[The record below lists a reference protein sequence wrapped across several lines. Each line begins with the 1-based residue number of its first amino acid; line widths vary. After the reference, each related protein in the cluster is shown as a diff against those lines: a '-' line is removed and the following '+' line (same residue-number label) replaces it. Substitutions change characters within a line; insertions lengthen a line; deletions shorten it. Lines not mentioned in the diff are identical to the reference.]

1 MKQFR
6 QSAILDIIDREAIP
20 SQELLRQRLEH
31 RGIEATQATISRD
44 LKQLGLVKRAADG
57 GYQRPGVALPSV
69 TPARADGALRRAVGE
84 FLRRARRVDQLVV
97 LRTDPGQAQMLALAI
112 DRAELPEVVGT
123 IAGDDTILAIAQ
135 DARRAERFV
144 KQLEAWARG

>member
-1 MKQFR
+1 MKRFR
-6 QSAILDIIDREAIP
+6 QSAILEIIDREAVA
-20 SQELLRQRLEH
+20 SQEVLRQRLEH

-57 GYQRPGVALPSV
+57 AYQRPGLTLPAA
-69 TPARADGALRRAVGE
+69 TPARADSALRRAVGE

-112 DRAELPEVVGT
+112 DRADLPEVVGT
-123 IAGDDTILAIAQ
+123 IAGDDTILAIAH

-144 KQLEAWARG
+144 KQLEEWARQ